1 LNYIPCKYLR
11 KITNKGSHKMKKNKS
26 NFRGSNIAH
35 TYSIVARDPKTGE
48 MGVGVQSHYF
58 SVGSIV
64 SWGESGVGVVAT
76 QSLVNASFGL
86 RGIELLKLGKSP
98 KEALDFLIS
107 EDEGRDVRQVAIL
120 DAQGRVAAYTGS
132 KCIIHAGH
140 IEGKNFSVQA
150 NMMLTNK
157 VWSVMAKSFES
168 NVNLPLAERIVKTME
183 AAETVGGD
191 IRGKQSAAILIVDGK
206 EAKNKWEDKI
216 IDLRV
221 EDHEQPLKELS
232 RLLKLHRAYKHM
244 DKGDLAI
251 EHDDMEKALK
261 EYDSALNMFPENLEM
276 KFWTAISLANNQ
288 KLKEASE
295 LFKPIFTIDNNWR
308 LLTKRLPESGL
319 LNLTKKELEDILSL

>member
-1 LNYIPCKYLR
+1 
-11 KITNKGSHKMKKNKS
+11 MKKLKPIC
-26 NFRGSNIAH
+26 RGRNIAH
-35 TYSIVARDPKTGE
+35 TYSIVARDPKSGE

-86 RGIELLKLGKSP
+86 RGLDLLKQGKSP

-107 EDEGRDVRQVAIL
+107 EDEGRNVRQVAIL
-120 DAQGRVAAYTGS
+120 DAQGKVAAHTGS

-140 IEGKNFSVQA
+140 IEGNNFSVQA
-150 NMMLTNK
+150 NMMLSDK
-157 VWSVMAKSFES
+157 VWSTMAKSFES
-168 NVNLPLAERIVKTME
+168 SVNLPLAERIVKTME
-183 AAETVGGD
+183 AAETTGGD
-191 IRGKQSAAILIVDGK
+191 IRGKQSAAILIVGGK
-206 EAKNKWEDKI
+206 VAKNKWEDKI

-221 EDHEQPLKELS
+221 EDHEQPVKELS

-251 EHDDMEKALK
+251 EHNDMGKALK

-276 KFWTAISLANNQ
+276 KFWTAVSLANNQ
-288 KLKEASE
+288 KIKEASE
-295 LFKPIFTIDNNWR
+295 LFKTIFKKDNNWR
-308 LLTKRLPESGL
+308 LLTERLPESGL

>member
-1 LNYIPCKYLR
+1 
-11 KITNKGSHKMKKNKS
+11 MKKNKI
-26 NFRGSNIAH
+26 NFRGRNLAH
-35 TYSIVARDPKTGE
+35 TYSIVARDTKSGE

-86 RGIELLKLGKSP
+86 RGLELLKQGKSP

-120 DAQGRVAAYTGS
+120 DAQGRVVTHTGS

-140 IEGKNFSVQA
+140 IVGDNFSVQA
-150 NMMLTNK
+150 NMMLTDK
-157 VWSVMAKSFES
+157 VWSAMAKSFES
-168 NVNLPLAERIVKTME
+168 NATLPLAERIIKAME

-191 IRGKQSAAILIVDGK
+191 IRGKQSAAILLVGGK
-206 EAKNKWEDKI
+206 EAKNKWEDKL

-221 EDHEQPLKELS
+221 EDNEQPVKELS
-232 RLLKLHRAYKHM
+232 RLLKIHRAYKHM

-251 EHDDMEKALK
+251 EHNDMETALK
-261 EYDSALNMFPENLEM
+261 EYDSALKMFPENLEM
-276 KFWTAISLANNQ
+276 QFWTAISLANNQ
-288 KLKEASE
+288 KIEEASKI
-295 LFKPIFTIDNNWR
+295 FKKVFNKDNNWR
-308 LLTKRLPESGL
+308 LLAERLPESDL
-319 LNLTKKELEDILSL
+319 LTVSKEDLKKILSL

>member
-1 LNYIPCKYLR
+1 MQFSEIKV
-11 KITNKGSHKMKKNKS
+11 KNG
-26 NFRGSNIAH
+26 RLAH
-35 TYSIVARDPKTGE
+35 TYSIVCRDPKTGD

-58 SVGSIV
+58 SVGGVV

-76 QSLVNASFGL
+76 QSLINVSFGL
-86 RGIELLKLGKSP
+86 RGLELLKQGKSP
-98 KEALDFLIS
+98 QKALDKLLS
-107 EDEGRDVRQVAIL
+107 DDEGRDVRQVSIL
-120 DAQGRVAAYTGS
+120 DVQGRVATHTGS

-140 IEGKNFSVQA
+140 IAGDNFSVQA
-150 NMMLTNK
+150 NMMLTDK
-157 VWSVMAKSFES
+157 VWSTMAKSFES
-168 NVNLPLAERIVKTME
+168 NVNLPLAERIIKTME

-191 IRGKQSAAILIVDGK
+191 IRGKQSAAILIVSGK

-221 EDHEQPLKELS
+221 EDNEQPVKELS

-251 EHDDMEKALK
+251 EHNEMEKALAQ
-261 EYDSALNMFPENLEM
+261 YDSALNLFPENLEM

-295 LFKPIFTIDNNWR
+295 LFKTIFKKDNNWR
-308 LLTKRLPESGL
+308 LLTERLPKSGL